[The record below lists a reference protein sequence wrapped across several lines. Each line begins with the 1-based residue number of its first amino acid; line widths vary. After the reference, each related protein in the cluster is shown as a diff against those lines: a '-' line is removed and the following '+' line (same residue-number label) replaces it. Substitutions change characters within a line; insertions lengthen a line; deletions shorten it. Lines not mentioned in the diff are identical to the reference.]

1 MQPYVAAVGML
12 SSRAYVHTYTLTHIH
27 IHTWQVPV
35 QLKPQRPGDPPILYS
50 DPSKI
55 KFELG
60 WRYAY

>member
-1 MQPYVAAVGML
+1 MYT
-12 SSRAYVHTYTLTHIH
+12 HTRIHIHTWHVYTHTHMH